1 MSRVARA
8 ARVASRTR
16 PEEITAATTLTEADT
31 GKLFLINYNSGAPI
45 DVTLPPVREGAF
57 FRFLTMNGSLA
68 AASSQ
73 INIVSADGA
82 GTMKGTLLCYVYAGS
97 SADADIATNKDDGTD
112 TKVSLIGQTIHVGSY
127 VDIYCDGTNWQ
138 ASGVVVASALTKA
151 VFA

>member
-16 PEEITAATTLTEADT
+16 PEEITAAKTLTEADT
-31 GKLFLINYNSGAPI
+31 GKLFLINYNAGATI
-45 DVTLPPVREGAF
+45 EVTLPPVREGAF

-73 INIVSADGA
+73 VDIVTSSGA
-82 GTMKGTLLCYVYAGS
+82 GTMKGTLLCFEYAGS
-97 SADADIATNKDDGTD
+97 SADVEVATNKDDGTD

-138 ASGVVVASALTKA
+138 ASGVIVASARTKA

>member
-16 PEEITAATTLTEADT
+16 PEEITAATTLSAADT
-31 GKLFLINYNSGAPI
+31 GKLFLINYNAGATI
-45 DVTLPPVREGAF
+45 QVTLPPVQEGAF

-73 INIVSADGA
+73 VDIASADGA
-82 GTMKGTLLCYVYAGS
+82 GTMKGTVLCLVAGS
-97 SADADIATNKDDGTD
+97 EGVDTEIATNKDDGTD
-112 TKVSLIGQTIHVGSY
+112 TKISLIGNTMHVGTY
-127 VDIYCDGTNWQ
+127 VEIHCDGTNWQ
-138 ASGVVVASALTKA
+138 VDGVAIASARTKA